1 MGNKKN
7 KEFITAYLD
16 NQLKN
21 QEELNNFKKELEKD
35 PSLEFD
41 LNTESLTKKI
51 LADKLSVN
59 KTPDH
64 IKSKILKDISG
75 ESAAS
80 KNKNAFVSKI
90 YSQRFITYSTVGI
103 ILLAL
108 ILLLIN
114 RPDQTYSN
122 ISMQTGNNNML
133 VMARAYFEDFLVG
146 KNNPQFTSN
155 NPDEIK
161 NFFKLK
167 GVKYNIFIPV
177 YNNYSLAGVSVLEH
191 HGEKFAHQIYT
202 DKNGNYIY
210 IFQVHENYFKG
221 DSIIRLTED
230 LMDYLGKGNKY
241 ISRQKNYIAV
251 LKKKNENVLALVSNS
266 PDADLPD
273 NF

>member
-1 MGNKKN
+1 MENKKN
-7 KEFITAYLD
+7 REFITAYVD
-16 NQLKN
+16 NELKN
-21 QEELNNFKKELEKD
+21 KEELNAFKKELERD

-41 LNTESLTKKI
+41 LNAESLTKKM
-51 LADKLSVN
+51 LSDKLSVN

-64 IKSKILKDISG
+64 IKGKILKNISA

-80 KNKNAFVSKI
+80 KNKNLFVSKI

-114 RPDQTYSN
+114 RPDQTNGN
-122 ISMQTGNNNML
+122 ISEQTGNNNML

-146 KNNPQFTSN
+146 KNNPQFNSN

-161 NFFKLK
+161 NFFKLQ
-167 GVKYNIFIPV
+167 GVKYDIFIPA
-177 YNNYSLAGVSVLEH
+177 YNNYSLEGVSVLEH
-191 HGEKFAHQIYT
+191 HGEKFAHQIYS
-202 DKNGNYIY
+202 DKNGNFIY

-230 LMDYLGKGNKY
+230 LMDYLRKGNKY

>member
-1 MGNKKN
+1 MENKKN
-7 KEFITAYLD
+7 KEFITGYLD
-16 NQLKN
+16 NELKS
-21 QEELNNFKKELEKD
+21 QEELNNFKKELERD

-41 LNTESLTKKI
+41 LNTESLTKRM

-64 IKSKILKDISG
+64 IKSKILKNISV

-80 KNKNAFVSKI
+80 KNKKVFVSKI

-122 ISMQTGNNNML
+122 ISEQTGNNNML

-146 KNNPQFTSN
+146 KNIPQFNSN

-161 NFFKLK
+161 SFFKLQ
-167 GVKYNIFIPV
+167 GVKYDIFIPE

-191 HGEKFAHQIYT
+191 HGEKFAHQIYS
-202 DKNGNYIY
+202 DKNGNFIY

-230 LMDYLGKGNKY
+230 LMDYLRKGNKY

>member
-1 MGNKKN
+1 MENKKN
-7 KEFITAYLD
+7 REFITAYLD
-16 NQLKN
+16 NELKS
-21 QEELNNFKKELEKD
+21 QEELNNFKKELERD

-41 LNTESLTKKI
+41 VNTESLTKQM
-51 LADKLSVN
+51 LANKLRIN
-59 KTPDH
+59 KTPDN
-64 IKSKILKDISG
+64 IKRKILKNLSV
-75 ESAAS
+75 ERTAS
-80 KNKNAFVSKI
+80 KNKSALVSKI
-90 YSQRFITYSTVGI
+90 YSQRFITFSTVGI

-108 ILLLIN
+108 LLLLLN

-122 ISMQTGNNNML
+122 ISEQTGNNNML
-133 VMARAYFEDFLVG
+133 VMARTYFEDFLVG
-146 KNNPQFTSN
+146 KNNPQFNSN
-155 NPDEIK
+155 NLDEIK
-161 NFFKLK
+161 NFFKLQ
-167 GVKYNIFIPV
+167 GVKYNIFIPE

-191 HGEKFAHQIYT
+191 NGEKFAHQIYT
-202 DKNGNYIY
+202 DKNGNFIY

-230 LMDYLGKGNKY
+230 LMNYLRKGNKY

>member
-21 QEELNNFKKELEKD
+21 QEELNNFKKELERD

-41 LNTESLTKKI
+41 LNTESLTKRM
-51 LADKLSVN
+51 LADKLNVN

-64 IKSKILKDISG
+64 IKSKILKNISS
-75 ESAAS
+75 ESAVS
-80 KNKNAFVSKI
+80 KNKKVFVSKI

-122 ISMQTGNNNML
+122 ISEQTGNNNML

-146 KNNPQFTSN
+146 KNDPQFNSN

-161 NFFKLK
+161 NFFKLQ
-167 GVKYNIFIPV
+167 GVKYDIFIPV

-202 DKNGNYIY
+202 DKNGNFIY

-230 LMDYLGKGNKY
+230 LMDYLRKGNKY

>member
-1 MGNKKN
+1 MENKKN
-7 KEFITAYLD
+7 REFITAYLD
-16 NQLKN
+16 NELKS
-21 QEELNNFKKELEKD
+21 QEELNNFKKELERD

-41 LNTESLTKKI
+41 VNTESLTKKM
-51 LADKLSVN
+51 LANKLRIN
-59 KTPDH
+59 KTPDN
-64 IKSKILKDISG
+64 IKRKILKNLSV
-75 ESAAS
+75 ERTAS
-80 KNKNAFVSKI
+80 KNKSVLVSKI
-90 YSQRFITYSTVGI
+90 YSQRFITFSTVGI

-108 ILLLIN
+108 LLLLIN

-122 ISMQTGNNNML
+122 ISEQTGNNNML
-133 VMARAYFEDFLVG
+133 VMARTYFENFLVG
-146 KNNPQFTSN
+146 KNSPQFSSN
-155 NPDEIK
+155 NLDEIK
-161 NFFKLK
+161 NFFKLQ
-167 GVKYNIFIPV
+167 GVKYNIFIPE

-202 DKNGNYIY
+202 DKNGNFIY

-230 LMDYLGKGNKY
+230 LMNYLSKGNKY
-241 ISRQKNYIAV
+241 ISKQKNYVTV